1 MPRQKLLIMAGF
13 LLLVAGVVAAL
24 WPGLSE
30 AFGHHPVLNGMILG
44 VLAFG
49 IFYNFRQVS
58 RVQTEVAWVEEFR
71 RGDLRATPETAPS
84 RLTPM
89 ATLLGERRK
98 ITLNTAALRSI
109 LDSIGARLD
118 ESRDISRYLIAL
130 LIFLGLLGTFWGL
143 LIVVSGVT
151 GVIQSLGQ
159 VGDASALFANLQAG
173 LRVPLGGMGTAFGT
187 SLFGLAGSLVLGFLD
202 LQASQA
208 QNRFFNDLEEYL
220 SGLTRVGSGP
230 ISSDGEQSV
239 PAYIQALLEQ
249 TADNMES
256 LQRLMARGEERATQ
270 ANQVLNGMSDRL
282 AQLADQLRGEQ
293 QLLMRFAEA
302 QGDLKAVMERL
313 ADAAEGDA
321 ADDAMRVHIRNMDV
335 QITRLLERTDAG
347 FGLLSTDIRNEI
359 RLLTRTIA
367 ALAEAEPKR

>member
-1 MPRQKLLIMAGF
+1 MPKQKLLIMAGF
-13 LLLVAGVVAAL
+13 LILVAAVVAAL
-24 WPGLSE
+24 WSGLSE
-30 AFGHHPVLNGMILG
+30 AFGHHPILNGLIIG

-49 IFYNFRQVS
+49 VVYNFRQVM

-71 RGDLRATPETAPS
+71 RGDARATPETAPS

-89 ATLLGERRK
+89 ATLLGDRRK

-151 GVIQSLGQ
+151 GVIQSLGAA
-159 VGDASALFANLQAG
+159 GDAASLFSNLQAG

-187 SLFGLAGSLVLGFLD
+187 SLFGLSGSLVLGFLD

-220 SGLTRVGSGP
+220 SGLTRVGAVPSL
-230 ISSDGEQSV
+230 SDGDHSV
-239 PAYIQALLEQ
+239 PAYIQSLLEQ

-256 LQRLMARGEERATQ
+256 LQRLLARGEERAAQ
-270 ANQVLNGMSDRL
+270 SNQVLNGMSDRL

-302 QGDLKAVMERL
+302 QGDLKAVMQRL
-313 ADAAEGDA
+313 VDVAEGEA
-321 ADDAMRVHIRNMDV
+321 ADDATRVHIRNMDV
-335 QITRLLERTDAG
+335 QITRLLERSDAG
-347 FGLLSTDIRNEI
+347 FIQLSNDVRNEI

-367 ALAEAEPKR
+367 ALAEAEPRR